1 MTVDFKHPELHL
13 ANADPKT
20 IAGLVAAT
28 ADLTLVLNGDG
39 VITDLAH
46 NLDRLAGLEVPT
58 WRGVP
63 VEEVVRVSSRQ
74 TLKKA
79 LDVARLGK
87 SADRFDVQHL
97 LQDGRDLPVQYA
109 AFGLGAD
116 GGIVMMGR
124 DLRPLSEL
132 QSRLLEMRQSQERE
146 TKGKKQAEAHYRLL
160 FETSADAIAI
170 VDAATGV
177 IKEANARAAALLG
190 VTAASASG
198 RKFASAF
205 DKTKRAGVMSLLSGV
220 LTSGQPTTLHLD
232 GDVELSLHADL
243 FRAGER
249 KLIMI
254 RMSHTAPGVDDS
266 ASEKRILSLVRSASE
281 AVVLTDSDGKVLW
294 ANEAFLALADIPLA
308 ARALGRRLDDFL
320 QWSVVDQDLLLQNAR
335 RHGRALSFS
344 STIKGATG
352 RMDQLIVSVVHMAE
366 GDPSGYGFVMHVQ
379 PQESAHSG
387 GGNSDMARA
396 AENLVEMV
404 GRVPMKDLVR
414 DSTDVIERMC
424 IEAALKL
431 TGDNRASAARV
442 LGLSRQALYLK
453 MNRFGITDDEIL

>member
-1 MTVDFKHPELHL
+1 MTIDFKHPELHL

-20 IAGLVAAT
+20 VAGLVSAA
-28 ADLTLVLNGDG
+28 ADLTLVLDGDG
-39 VITDLAH
+39 VIKDLAH
-46 NLDRLAGLEVPT
+46 NLDRLVGHEVPA
-58 WRGVP
+58 WRGLP
-63 VEEVVRVSSRQ
+63 VEEVVRVSSRR

-87 SADRFDVQHL
+87 RADRFDVHHL

-124 DLRPLSEL
+124 DLRPVSEL
-132 QSRLLEMRQSQERE
+132 QSRLIEMRQSQARDIQ
-146 TKGKKQAEAHYRLL
+146 GKKQAEAHYRLL

-177 IKEANARAAALLG
+177 IKEANARAAGLLG
-190 VTAASASG
+190 FTAASASG
-198 RKFASAF
+198 RKFVSAF
-205 DKTKRAGVMSLLSGV
+205 DKPQRAGVTSMLSGV
-220 LTSGQPTTLHLD
+220 LASGQPTTLYLD
-232 GDVELSLHADL
+232 GDRRLSLYADL
-243 FRAGER
+243 FRAGDR
-249 KLIMI
+249 KLIMV
-254 RMSHTAPGVDDS
+254 RMSHSASGLDDS
-266 ASEKRILSLVRSASE
+266 EPDKRIVALVRSASE

-308 ARALGRRLDDFL
+308 AHAVGKRLDDFL

-335 RHGRALSFS
+335 RYGRALSFS
-344 STIKGATG
+344 STIRGATG
-352 RMDQLIVSVVHMAE
+352 RMAQLIVSVVHMAE

-379 PQESAHSG
+379 PQEAAYAG
-387 GGNSDMARA
+387 GGNSDLARA

-453 MNRFGITDDEIL
+453 MNRFGITDDDSL